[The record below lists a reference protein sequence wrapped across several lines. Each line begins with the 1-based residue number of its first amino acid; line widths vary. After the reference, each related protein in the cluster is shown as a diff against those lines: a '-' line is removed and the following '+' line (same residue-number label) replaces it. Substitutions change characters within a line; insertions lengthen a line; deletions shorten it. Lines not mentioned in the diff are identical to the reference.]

1 MQPRWLRPPTEDAA
15 DMATRHETERAAIL
29 AGLTDIFRL
38 VLADPAVELTLGTTS
53 DDLPCWDSMNHI
65 AIVVEAECRFDIQFQ
80 VAEIED
86 LTSVG
91 ELVQLIATKRA
102 TVHV

>member
-1 MQPRWLRPPTEDAA
+1 
-15 DMATRHETERAAIL
+15 MATRHETERAAIL
-29 AGLTDIFRL
+29 AELTDIFRL
-38 VLADPAVELTLGTTS
+38 VLADPAVELTPGTTS
-53 DDLPCWDSMNHI
+53 DDLPCWDSMNYI

-80 VAEIED
+80 VTEIED

-102 TVHV
+102 AVHV